1 MPVGKPCSG
10 PSCSPL
16 RAADSALIA
25 SFRAC
30 AKFVAAIALTAGLSA
45 SIRAIDAST
54 SSTGETSLVPMR
66 RRISTDDSDSN
77 SSDSDMISTLAWLGS
92 ALVVRATAWYPAQRN
107 HRWTPRVA
115 GFRSRGTCNGMVPC
129 PAKPPVDAMRL
140 PRRQFL
146 QLRAGAGALPGVSRF
161 AWAQTYPTRPVRL
174 IVTTPAGGSPDI
186 IARLIGQWLSERLG
200 QPIIVDN
207 RSGANGNIGT
217 EIVVRAPP
225 DGYTLLM

>member
-30 AKFVAAIALTAGLSA
+30 AKSVAAIALTVGLSA

-54 SSTGETSLVPMR
+54 SSTGEISLVPMR

-77 SSDSDMISTLAWLGS
+77 SSDSDMISTLARLGS
-92 ALVVRATAWYPAQRN
+92 VLVVRATAWYPARRK
-107 HRWTPRVA
+107 HRWTPL
-115 GFRSRGTCNGMVPC
+115 
-129 PAKPPVDAMRL
+129 RL

-146 QLRAGAGALPGVSRF
+146 QLAVGASALPAVSRI
-161 AWAQTYPTRPVRL
+161 AKAQVHPSRP
-174 IVTTPAGGSPDI
+174 A
-186 IARLIGQWLSERLG
+186 
-200 QPIIVDN
+200 
-207 RSGANGNIGT
+207 
-217 EIVVRAPP
+217 RAPP
-225 DGYTLLM
+225 RRDFTMAMLDQMNA